1 MLWDR
6 LLCVAKRVGVKMG
19 FGRDR
24 IYELKNEVCGRGPGI
39 FYEILSW

>member
-24 IYELKNEVCGRGPGI
+24 IYELKMRFVGEDLV
-39 FYEILSW
+39 FFMKF